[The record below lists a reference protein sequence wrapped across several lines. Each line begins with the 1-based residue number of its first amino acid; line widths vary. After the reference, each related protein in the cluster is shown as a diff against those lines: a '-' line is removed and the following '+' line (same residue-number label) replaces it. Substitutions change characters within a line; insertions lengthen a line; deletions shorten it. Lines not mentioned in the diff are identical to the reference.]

1 MGFVSLRIIFFF
13 EIEIE
18 LTEERNIYGIFW
30 MNNQS
35 EAALGLRFLRFF
47 SSMYEESDGKR
58 LRMIYEQ
65 VTFRTYRVTNDLDS
79 SVTRV

>member
-47 SSMYEESDGKR
+47 PRCTRNRMVSDYE
-58 LRMIYEQ
+58 
-65 VTFRTYRVTNDLDS
+65 
-79 SVTRV
+79 